1 MVQPHA
7 GKNNDRPIRLYGVIP
22 LKVSDPA
29 THLVPLI
36 TAASEWKPQS
46 RADVTVSE
54 RQGRAMNYTL
64 ARFRNHSDN
73 PMQLPVDS
81 YNPDAEW
88 GPSLQDIRHR
98 LQTNVFLP
106 PWYGFRLA
114 VNGLVYQSG
123 TPYNITTGLDDNHD
137 LVINDRPLDASG
149 HVIGRNSGRG
159 AARWGDLSTRLG
171 RAFTFGVPAGGP
183 TVARLAQQGGG
194 PRGGGGG
201 GGGGRAGAPPANG
214 RFTLEFFAQ
223 AENVLNR
230 VNFTSY
236 AGTMTS
242 RLFGQPTAS
251 SQARRVQIG
260 ANFRF

>member
-1 MVQPHA
+1 
-7 GKNNDRPIRLYGVIP
+7 
-22 LKVSDPA
+22 
-29 THLVPLI
+29 
-36 TAASEWKPQS
+36 
-46 RADVTVSE
+46 
-54 RQGRAMNYTL
+54 
-64 ARFRNHSDN
+64 
-73 PMQLPVDS
+73 MQLPVNS

-106 PWYGFRLA
+106 PYFGFRLA

-123 TPYNITTGLDDNHD
+123 APYNITTGRDDNHD

-149 HVIGRNSGRG
+149 QMIGRNSARG
-159 AARWGDLSTRLG
+159 AARWGDLSMRLG
-171 RAFTFGVPAGGP
+171 RVFTFGVPAGGP
-183 TVARLAQQGGG
+183 TVAALAQQGGG
-194 PRGGGGG
+194 RPG
-201 GGGGRAGAPPANG
+201 GGGGRAGGPQGNG
-214 RFTLEFFAQ
+214 RFNLEFFAQ

-251 SQARRVQIG
+251 SQARRVQVG